1 MSTALAYRASP
12 LLVLGII
19 ACAQHELQVRPDVDV
34 VSGTEITGSVNQS
47 PVEGTI
53 SATFNT
59 GRGGTSTC
67 RFPQLPPTFNPGTF
81 GTHT

>member
-1 MSTALAYRASP
+1 MLTVSARRVSLILLLGTA
-12 LLVLGII
+12 
-19 ACAQHELQVRPDVDV
+19 ACARDGLQVRPDADV
-34 VSGTEITGSVNQS
+34 VSRTRITGSVNQS

-67 RFPQLPPTFNPGTF
+67 RFAQLPPRFNPGTF